1 MSSIKDALQNL
12 DDQNRTIE
20 IEQVLGLMRADDTIR
35 IQLDDGSN
43 ENALNLKMSM
53 EEAEKLQTNLQGMIE
68 L

>member
-12 DDQNRTIE
+12 DDQNRTFE

-35 IQLDDGSN
+35 IQLDDGSD

>member
-12 DDQNRTIE
+12 DDQNRTFE

-35 IQLDDGSN
+35 IQLDDGSE